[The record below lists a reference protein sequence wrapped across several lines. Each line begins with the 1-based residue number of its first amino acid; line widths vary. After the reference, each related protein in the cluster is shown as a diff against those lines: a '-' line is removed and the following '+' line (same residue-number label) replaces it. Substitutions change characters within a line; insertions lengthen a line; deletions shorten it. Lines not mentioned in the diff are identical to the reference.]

1 MSRGKRASRGAC
13 LSLLGLAV
21 GGCGGGSAS
30 PPSAAPVA
38 TNTAEK
44 LTLSGPVVGSLTS
57 GLLSVAHQTTQ
68 PKTSGDFGPVL
79 HTQCADYTASAG
91 NNGSR
96 YVGHE
101 ADFLGDVGGQ
111 RVSVRLYAEEQ
122 AGQTRRWPGVHQVS
136 AFGQAD
142 GSLQVWFVGTSTSW
156 DRQGGSFTVAPDGR
170 SGTVDAA
177 AGDGPSDPL
186 PVRAKGTW
194 ACP

>member
-1 MSRGKRASRGAC
+1 
-13 LSLLGLAV
+13 
-21 GGCGGGSAS
+21 
-30 PPSAAPVA
+30 
-38 TNTAEK
+38 
-44 LTLSGPVVGSLTS
+44 VGSLRRLKAARRGRRGSPCKEASPQKLPAGRS
-57 GLLSVAHQTTQ
+57 GASWAARCPARRPAGLARTACSPSDT
-68 PKTSGDFGPVL
+68 
-79 HTQCADYTASAG
+79 TQCADYTASAG

-111 RVSVRLYAEEQ
+111 RVSVRLYVEEQ

>member
-1 MSRGKRASRGAC
+1 
-13 LSLLGLAV
+13 
-21 GGCGGGSAS
+21 
-30 PPSAAPVA
+30 
-38 TNTAEK
+38 
-44 LTLSGPVVGSLTS
+44 LSGPVVGSLTS

-101 ADFLGDVGGQ
+101 ADFLGDVGGK
-111 RVSVRLYAEEQ
+111 RVSVRLYVEEQ

-170 SGTVDAA
+170 LARSM
-177 AGDGPSDPL
+177 PL
-186 PVRAKGTW
+186 PVTGLRTRCRYAPKALGPVRERPRLMTDGGRW
-194 ACP
+194 CRHPS